1 MGLKMRLNSGKE
13 GKYVKDLL
21 KIKFNSDDNLTLNKL
36 FKLHMLTI
44 VVNFFLKRMKNI
56 IHKGI

>member
-1 MGLKMRLNSGKE
+1 MRLNSGKE

-44 VVNFFLKRMKNI
+44 VVNLFLKRMKNI